1 MERCTPFPRAWPS
14 PAKTVEL
21 FPIALV
27 NYPDSGLWLPGPRTC
42 VSSRFHTSPY
52 SAFVLLVSF
61 VTGTPAKFFPDSS
74 FLCLQS
80 SARSILSLPAEDT
93 GAFSSLVRLAARELR
108 SYSLYISFSISALFS
123 FSLHSISHSRHT
135 CLFMICRPHWAI
147 SSMRVGIL
155 PTVLTWHLFS

>member
-1 MERCTPFPRAWPS
+1 MPFPRSWPS

-42 VSSRFHTSPY
+42 LSSRFHASPY

-61 VTGTPAKFFPDSS
+61 VTGTPAKVFPDSS

-93 GAFSSLVRLAARELR
+93 GAVSSLVRLATTELR
-108 SYSLYISFSISALFS
+108 SCSLYI
-123 FSLHSISHSRHT
+123 
-135 CLFMICRPHWAI
+135 
-147 SSMRVGIL
+147 
-155 PTVLTWHLFS
+155 